1 MKPTTTLRRAQP
13 DDVKSVAALVDQA
26 YAPYVA
32 RIGQKPG
39 PMLEDYSQVI
49 AESVVFVHTHD
60 TEITGVL
67 VMSLQDSEMLLLNVA
82 VAPLYK
88 GRGLG
93 KQLMA
98 FCEDY
103 ARSQGCDGIRLYTHE
118 LMSENLAIYCKLGYQ
133 ETHRAVEDGFAR
145 VFMRK
150 SLQMC

>member
-1 MKPTTTLRRAQP
+1 MNTTTALRRAHP
-13 DDVKSVAALVDQA
+13 DDAKLVAELVDQA
-26 YAPYVA
+26 YAPYIQ

-49 AESVVFVHTHD
+49 AESVVFVHTD
-60 TEITGVL
+60 ETEITGVL

-82 VAPLYK
+82 VAPRCK
-88 GRGLG
+88 GRGIG

-103 ARSQGCDGIRLYTHE
+103 ARSQGCEGIRLYTHE
-118 LMSENLAIYCKLGYQ
+118 LMSENLAIYRKLGYQ
-133 ETHRAVEDGFAR
+133 ETHRATEDGFAR

-150 SLQMC
+150 SL